1 MAYIVA
7 RSDHPPIFSIQLVPP
22 GHLLQEIVFNQE
34 ELGSLEVSVFGAN
47 DELLDGFKVSMCTM
61 LMNEKLFVNVSLAKD
76 GQVVVNNLGAAKY
89 LLTVSTEKWKHDLE
103 IDLELKTKLVI
114 KLKVDSNGKLL
125 DKQVELHVFS
135 QTANTKK

>member
-1 MAYIVA
+1 
-7 RSDHPPIFSIQLVPP
+7 
-22 GHLLQEIVFNQE
+22 
-34 ELGSLEVSVFGAN
+34 
-47 DELLDGFKVSMCTM
+47 
-61 LMNEKLFVNVSLAKD
+61 MNEKLFVNVSLAKD

-114 KLKVDSNGKLL
+114 KLKVDPNGKLL
-125 DKQVELHVFS
+125 DKQFESHVFP